1 MLKQRI
7 PQIFTLIRRKGVTE
21 YGTLFLWIIMQSAFR
36 TIKNRLNLAFK
47 PGFVVNVLKDV
58 RLIGRTTFTYISLY
72 SSVL

>member
-36 TIKNRLNLAFK
+36 TIKK
-47 PGFVVNVLKDV
+47 PAKL
-58 RLIGRTTFTYISLY
+58 
-72 SSVL
+72 SV